1 MATDVLVSTFKEP
14 ENKLFIVWHAMSVVK
29 IYYVFV
35 RNSCLAMSAVSLGK
49 YYALLRCRGSCLTIS
64 FSLELY
70 KPAGWLC
77 SCSFR

>member
-49 YYALLRCRGSCLTIS
+49 YYA
-64 FSLELY
+64 FV
-70 KPAGWLC
+70 KM
-77 SCSFR
+77 